1 MKKSERKGRRSFDT
15 AIEYETVAMVAREK
29 TRTTKAAVRATRHPL
44 PSAVQFVLSRPA
56 QAVASPFEGRNTIG
70 ERRQMSERAQ
80 RRH

>member
-1 MKKSERKGRRSFDT
+1 
-15 AIEYETVAMVAREK
+15 
-29 TRTTKAAVRATRHPL
+29 
-44 PSAVQFVLSRPA
+44 VQFVLSRPA